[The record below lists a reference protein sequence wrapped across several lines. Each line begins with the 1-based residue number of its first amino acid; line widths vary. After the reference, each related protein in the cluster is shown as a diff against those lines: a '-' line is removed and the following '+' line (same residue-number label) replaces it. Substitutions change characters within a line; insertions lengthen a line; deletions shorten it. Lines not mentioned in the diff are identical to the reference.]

1 MQKLEGAVAVITG
14 AASGIGRSLALRL
27 ARERCQLALA
37 DIDAGGLAETAAGA
51 RKAGTRVTTHRV
63 DVAALDQM
71 TAFRDAVLRE
81 HGQVDLIVNNAG
93 VALLGNVAE
102 VSLEDM
108 AWLVGINFWGVVHG
122 AKLFLPALKQRPEAH
137 IVNLSSVFGLI
148 APPGNAAY
156 CASKFAVRGFS
167 EALAHELAGS
177 NIRVS
182 TVHPGG
188 IRTPIVTRAKA
199 AAALGDAYRSEIITA
214 FEQQAR
220 TNPEDAA
227 ERILR
232 GIRRNEKRI
241 LIGGDARFLDRLQ
254 RLLPVRYWS
263 VLARIRQRDLPRPR

>member
-1 MQKLEGAVAVITG
+1 MQKLEGAVAVVTG

-27 ARERCQLALA
+27 AREGCQLALA
-37 DIDAGGLAETAAGA
+37 DIDAGGLAETVAAV
-51 RKAGTRVTTHRV
+51 RNTGTRASLHRV

-71 TAFRDAVLRE
+71 TAFRDAVLGE
-81 HGQVDLIVNNAG
+81 HGRVDLLVNNAG

-102 VSLEDM
+102 VSLDDIR
-108 AWLVGINFWGVVHG
+108 WLLDINFWGVVHG
-122 AKLFLPALKQRPEAH
+122 AKLFLPALQERPEAH
-137 IVNLSSVFGLI
+137 IVNVSSAFGLI

-167 EALAHELAGS
+167 EALAHELAGGKV
-177 NIRVS
+177 RVS

-188 IRTPIVTRAKA
+188 IRTPIVAHARA
-199 AAALGDAYRSEIITA
+199 AAGIGNAYRSEVITI
-214 FEQQAR
+214 FEQNAR
-220 TNPEDAA
+220 TSPDQAA

-254 RLLPVRYWS
+254 RLFPVRYWNIIGR
-263 VLARIRQRDLPRPR
+263 VWPTDLPQR